1 MAHAT
6 GQVTGMTNALWR
18 DMGRAMTQ
26 YTSDLLRLL
35 DERGYIHQLTDAAGL
50 DALAAKQVVPGY
62 IGFDPTAPS
71 LHVGSMVQIMLLRR
85 LQQTGHKPIVL
96 MGGGTGKI
104 GDPSFK
110 DEARKLLTEDT
121 IAANVASIKTVF
133 EKFLTFGDGPT
144 DAIMVDNADWL
155 DKLEY
160 IPFLREVGQHFSVN
174 RMLSFDSV
182 KQRLDREQ
190 SLSFLEFNYM
200 ILQAYDFRE
209 LALRHGCLLQMGG
222 SDQWGNIVN
231 GIELARR
238 MDGKDVFGVT
248 TPLLT
253 TADGS
258 KMGKTASGAVWL
270 NEDALPAY
278 DFWQYWRN
286 ADDRDVGRFLRLFT
300 DLPLDEIARLEALQG
315 SEINAAK
322 IILANEVTALV
333 RGADAARA
341 AEATAAATFASGGL
355 GDDLPSLAVSESE
368 IGIIDALVG
377 LGFAASRGEAK
388 RLIAGGGARVD
399 GASVTDENF
408 RIILDGTERK
418 VSSGKKK
425 HGIVR
430 SA

>member
-1 MAHAT
+1 
-6 GQVTGMTNALWR
+6 
-18 DMGRAMTQ
+18 MTQ
-26 YTSDLLRLL
+26 YQSDLLRLL

-85 LQQTGHKPIVL
+85 LQQAGHKPIVL

-110 DEARKLLTEDT
+110 DEARKMLTVDT

-133 EKFLTFGDGPT
+133 ERFLTFGDGPS
-144 DAIMVDNADWL
+144 DAIMLDNAEWL
-155 DKLEY
+155 DQLEY

-209 LALRHGCLLQMGG
+209 LSQRYDCRLQMGG

-231 GIELARR
+231 GIELTRR
-238 MDGKDVFGVT
+238 MDSKEVYGVT

-253 TADGS
+253 TVDGS

-286 ADDRDVGRFLRLFT
+286 TDDRDVGRFLRLFT
-300 DLPLDEIARLEALQG
+300 DLPLDEIVRLEALQG

-322 IILANEVTALV
+322 VVLANEVTALV

-355 GDDLPSLAVSESE
+355 GQDLPTFEVNQDS
-368 IGIIDALVG
+368 IGIVDALVG

-399 GASVTDENF
+399 GEVVNDENHQ
-408 RIILDGTERK
+408 IAMGADERK

-425 HGIVR
+425 HGILR
-430 SA
+430 RP

>member
-1 MAHAT
+1 
-6 GQVTGMTNALWR
+6 MTAYKS
-18 DMGRAMTQ
+18 T
-26 YTSDLLRLL
+26 LLRLL
-35 DERGYIHQLTDAAGL
+35 DERGYIHQLTDAAAL
-50 DALAAKQVVPGY
+50 DALAQKQVIPGY

-85 LQQTGHKPIVL
+85 LQQAGHKPIVL

-110 DEARKLLTEDT
+110 DEARKLLTTDT

-133 EKFLTFGDGPT
+133 ERFLTFGDGPS

-209 LALRHGCLLQMGG
+209 LSQRHACRLQMGG

-231 GIELARR
+231 GIELTRR
-238 MDGKDVFGVT
+238 MDGVEVFGVT

-258 KMGKTASGAVWL
+258 KMGKTAAGAVWL
-270 NEDALPAY
+270 NEDALPAW

-286 ADDRDVGRFLRLFT
+286 SDDRDVGRFLRLFT
-300 DLPLDEIARLEALQG
+300 DLPLDEIARLEALEG

-322 IILANEVTALV
+322 VVLANEITRLV
-333 RGADAARA
+333 RGEEAARA
-341 AEATAAATFASGGL
+341 AETTAAATFAGG
-355 GDDLPSLAVSESE
+355 GIGQDLPTLACADDAISL
-368 IGIIDALVG
+368 IDALVG
-377 LGFAASRGEAK
+377 IGFAASRGEAK
-388 RLIAGGGARVD
+388 RLIAGGGARID
-399 GASVTDENF
+399 GESVSDEGF
-408 RIILDGTERK
+408 QIVLAGQERRI
-418 VSSGKKK
+418 SAGKKK
-425 HGIVR
+425 HGIIR
-430 SA
+430 PA

>member
-1 MAHAT
+1 
-6 GQVTGMTNALWR
+6 MTE
-18 DMGRAMTQ
+18 
-26 YTSDLLRLL
+26 YKSSLLRLL
-35 DERGYIHQLTDAAGL
+35 SERGYIHQMTDAAAL
-50 DALAAKQVVPGY
+50 DALAEREIVPGY

-85 LQQTGHKPIVL
+85 LQQAGHKPIVL

-110 DEARKLLTEDT
+110 DEARKLLTNET

-133 EKFLTFGDGPT
+133 ERFLTFGDGPT
-144 DAIMVDNADWL
+144 DAIMLDNAEWL
-155 DKLEY
+155 DRLEY

-209 LALRHGCLLQMGG
+209 LSQRYGCRLQMGG

-231 GIELARR
+231 GIELTRR
-238 MDGKDVFGVT
+238 MDGKEVFGVT

-253 TADGS
+253 TADGA
-258 KMGKTASGAVWL
+258 KMGKTMNGAVWL
-270 NEDALPAY
+270 NEDALPAW

-286 ADDRDVGRFLRLFT
+286 TDDRDVGRFLRLFT

-322 IILANEVTALV
+322 IVLANEVTRLV
-333 RGADAARA
+333 RGEAAAQA
-341 AEATAAATFASGGL
+341 AEATAAATFAGGGL
-355 GDDLPSLAVSESE
+355 GQDLPVLETGE
-368 IGIIDALVG
+368 DGIGIIDALVG

-388 RLIAGGGARVD
+388 RLVAGGGARVD
-399 GASVTDENF
+399 GVAVVDETHRVALTDKEI
-408 RIILDGTERK
+408 R

-430 SA
+430 RV